1 MGQEPKKKI
10 SDRRKLVLNH
20 LGKHK
25 LGVIA
30 TLNARKP
37 EAAAIDFSETS
48 KLEVVFTTLAFYR
61 KYKNL
66 NKNSKVAFVVG
77 GEKGITLQ
85 YEGLARELSRGAFKK
100 YHNRHV
106 QKNPVEKKFAAMPEA
121 RFFIIKPAWLRYS
134 DFTAKPNNIFEITF

>member
-1 MGQEPKKKI
+1 MGQGQKNKI
-10 SDRRKLVLNH
+10 LNKERIAFNF
-20 LGKHK
+20 LKAHK

-66 NKNSKVAFVVG
+66 NKNSKAAFVVG
-77 GEKGITLQ
+77 GEKGVTLQ

-100 YHNRHV
+100 YYKRHV
-106 QKNPVEKKFAAMPEA
+106 QKNPVEKKFASMPEA
-121 RFFIIKPAWLRYS
+121 RFFIVKPTWLRYS